1 MILLRVKQ
9 FKDQG
14 DDLYEELI
22 RAQRKLGLG
31 DRFAV
36 LCQKMGT
43 AAENNGLRAALEK
56 DYGPLLRRLEN
67 AGHISRD
74 MAFEQIED
82 LNAVPCIYIV
92 CDTGRMGEYTRPLL
106 TTSFRYSAGL
116 LGSQRCRAAFR

>member
-22 RAQRKLGLG
+22 RAQRKLGL
-31 DRFAV
+31 DERFAI

-74 MAFEQIED
+74 MVFDQIED

-92 CDTGRMGEYTRPLL
+92 CDTGRMGEYTPAPDQLYTPESHTLL
-106 TTSFRYSAGL
+106 S
-116 LGSQRCRAAFR
+116 C

>member
-1 MILLRVKQ
+1 MRLGI
-9 FKDQG
+9 
-14 DDLYEELI
+14 
-22 RAQRKLGLG
+22 GLG

-82 LNAVPCIYIV
+82 LNAVPCIYM
-92 CDTGRMGEYTRPLL
+92 CATRDEWVLL
-106 TTSFRYSAGL
+106 TRAGCAT
-116 LGSQRCRAAFR
+116 CRQTAVDR